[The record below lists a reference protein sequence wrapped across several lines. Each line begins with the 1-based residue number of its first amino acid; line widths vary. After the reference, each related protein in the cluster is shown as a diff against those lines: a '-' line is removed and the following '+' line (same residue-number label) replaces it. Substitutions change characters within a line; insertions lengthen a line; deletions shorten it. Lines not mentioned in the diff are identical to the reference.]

1 MVGYAKNAP
10 MDEEWLGEKIAEDY
24 LFPWVHT
31 TGANWK
37 KMPETVR
44 QGYYKR
50 ADRIIALM
58 KEAGWVSPAY
68 LKDALSREM
77 ASGFR
82 LGLNKS
88 KGGF

>member
-10 MDEEWLGEKIAEDY
+10 KDEEWLLKEIESIMEEHDLHFA
-24 LFPWVHT
+24 F
-31 TGANWK
+31 NQ
-37 KMPETVR
+37 PEYEHFIS
-44 QGYYKR
+44 Q
-50 ADRIIALM
+50 IIA
-58 KEAGWVSPAY
+58 KIEEGGWVSPAY

-88 KGGF
+88 KGGE